1 MNLTVLIGRLIQD
14 PELRFLPGN
23 GTAAATFTLAVD
35 KGLSKDKKTEFQK
48 NDKPTADFIRI
59 KTWGKQ
65 AENCA
70 NYLAKGKKVSVQGSI
85 ETGSYEKDGRKVYT
99 TDINAQK
106 VTFLDSISNNPQHT
120 NTENENVEP
129 IDDSDIPF

>member
-23 GTAAATFTLAVD
+23 GTAVATFTLAVD
-35 KGLSKDKKTEFQK
+35 KGLSKDKKAEFQK
-48 NDKPTADFIRI
+48 NGKPTADFIRI

-106 VTFLDSISNNPQHT
+106 VTFLDSISNNPQQA